1 MLDCVSFVNKMDD
14 SNKHMLIQSE
24 VVDQLWR
31 RIENWI
37 VEIGVQEY
45 TIGED
50 IVIVVELNNTYW
62 INLIVLVGEESYIQ
76 CYD

>member
-31 RIENWI
+31 RIGNWI

-50 IVIVVELNNTYW
+50 IVIVVELNKAYW

-76 CYD
+76 C